1 MFPHETANKRPESG
15 EKECGRN
22 ENRRCNHN
30 WANKDAQQKNMCV
43 CGECAQKG
51 EDSEQRNCVQ
61 KSGIRL
67 KANAPSA
74 EAEATEVTER
84 TNDSSSFRPA
94 NTVLTGLNYLKNQS
108 PVLSLADEEY
118 PEWLWGITKPV
129 VLPDDGPGGKAER
142 RRMRQENR
150 ETIKDQNFMRTQ

>member
-1 MFPHETANKRPESG
+1 MLFLQFFRPPL
-15 EKECGRN
+15 
-22 ENRRCNHN
+22 
-30 WANKDAQQKNMCV
+30 
-43 CGECAQKG
+43 
-51 EDSEQRNCVQ
+51 
-61 KSGIRL
+61 IRAAGLRAYAAKVEGL

-74 EAEATEVTER
+74 EAEATER
-84 TNDSSSFRPA
+84 TNDSYSFRMFIDFLSSELPISSCPA

>member
-1 MFPHETANKRPESG
+1 
-15 EKECGRN
+15 
-22 ENRRCNHN
+22 
-30 WANKDAQQKNMCV
+30 
-43 CGECAQKG
+43 
-51 EDSEQRNCVQ
+51 VQ

-74 EAEATEVTER
+74 EAEATEVNER

-94 NTVLTGLNYLKNQS
+94 NTVLTGLNYLKN
-108 PVLSLADEEY
+108 PDEEY

-129 VLPDDGPGGKAER
+129 DDGPGGKAER

-150 ETIKDQNFMRTQ
+150 ESIKDQNFMRTQYSTISHNAYPRSPPAAYAI